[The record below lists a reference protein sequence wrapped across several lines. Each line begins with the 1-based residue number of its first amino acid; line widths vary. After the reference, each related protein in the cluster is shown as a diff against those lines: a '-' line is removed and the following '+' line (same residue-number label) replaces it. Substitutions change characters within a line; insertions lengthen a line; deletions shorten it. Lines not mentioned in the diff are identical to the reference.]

1 MILDKSA
8 FVARL
13 APDAASA
20 DKEGY
25 VTFSG
30 FGGSA
35 AVRLNIQ
42 PATPE
47 ITALSEGVVGKVY
60 TAFLR
65 ASGVSEGMRLTVSGT
80 GEQYIVRARSTFNY
94 GVEQHQE
101 LTLFKREK
109 NVP

>member
-1 MILDKSA
+1 MILPTTL

-13 APDAASA
+13 APDSTNV

-25 VTFSG
+25 ASHPGFNSG
-30 FGGSA
+30 IRA
-35 AVRLNIQ
+35 NIQ
-42 PATPE
+42 PASPE

-60 TAFLR
+60 TAFIR
-65 ASGVSEGMRLTVSGT
+65 ASGVVEGMRLTVSGT
-80 GEQYIVRARSTFNY
+80 GEQYIVRARATYNY

-101 LTLFKREK
+101 LTLFKRDK